1 MTDYTPAGDPLTGS
15 RAVSV
20 VIRDELTA
28 IATAI
33 ASKQNINALA
43 TVSITPTAIPGS
55 VPNNVSMVW
64 ETGKSFLPGYYVAIV
79 DTALPATNN
88 MTGMILSYNST
99 SGAATVQVTAKNGS
113 GTISAWTIVTTSQ
126 SGVTLGS
133 NTFTGFQNFA
143 RATVAS
149 AATTADIWNALG
161 NQIDFTGTATVTGFP
176 AAPQAGAWRELI
188 CAGACSFTAGAN
200 MLISGVDSGSTVTC
214 AANDIMFVT
223 AITTTQFRLH
233 RFRYDGLSVK
243 SVTSHLSAMIYQGNG
258 RGSVNTNVR
267 LLTTTAENTLGAT
280 IAHSA
285 TLGSSITVPFNGL
298 YFLQAREFFTGAA
311 LSSPYFG
318 ISRNSTGVISV
329 AGSLTS
335 LAVGSA
341 LTANQL
347 HCISAYRYLSS
358 GDVIRLLNINGGTN
372 FNGTDDVQL
381 TVTLINYA

>member
-1 MTDYTPAGDPLTGS
+1 MTDYTPSGDPLTGS

-33 ASKQNINALA
+33 ASKQNINALT

-99 SGAATVQVTAKNGS
+99 SGAATIQVTAKNGS

-200 MLISGVDSGSTVTC
+200 MLIAGVSSGSTVTC
-214 AANDIMFVT
+214 AANDVVIVR
-223 AITTTQFRLH
+223 AITTTQFHLTRY
-233 RFRYDGLSVK
+233 RYDGIQQKNVD
-243 SVTSHLSAMIYQGNG
+243 SHLSAMVYRGNG
-258 RGSVNTNVR
+258 TGSVSTNVR
-267 LLTTTAENTLGAT
+267 LFTTTGENTLNAT

-285 TLGSSITVPFNGL
+285 TAGTSIVVPVSGR
-298 YFLQAREFFTGAA
+298 YFMQARDYWTVAPASNFFGIGINITSGISTAGNLSA
-311 LSSPYFG
+311 IAVSSSPSG
-318 ISRNSTGVISV
+318 
-329 AGSLTS
+329 
-335 LAVGSA
+335 A
-341 LTANQL
+341 LVTTA
-347 HCISAYRYLSS
+347 AEKYLSA
-358 GDVIRLLNINGGTN
+358 GDTVRLLNVYAGGAY
-372 FNGTDDVQL
+372 NGTDHTQL
-381 TVTLINYA
+381 RVTLVGYA

>member
-1 MTDYTPAGDPLTGS
+1 MTDYTPSGDPLTGS
-15 RAVSV
+15 RAVSS
-20 VIRDELTA
+20 VIRSELTS

-33 ASKQNINALA
+33 ASKQNINALT

-64 ETGKSFLPGYYVAIV
+64 ETGKSFLPGYYVLIV
-79 DTALPATNN
+79 DTSLPATNN
-88 MTGMILSYNST
+88 MFGMILSYNST

-113 GTISAWTIVTTSQ
+113 GTISAWTIVTSSQ

>member
-1 MTDYTPAGDPLTGS
+1 MTDYTPSGDPLTGS

-33 ASKQNINALA
+33 ASKQNINALT

-64 ETGKSFLPGYYVAIV
+64 ETGKSFLPGYYVTIV

-133 NTFTGFQNFA
+133 NTFTGFQNFS

-149 AATTADIWNALG
+149 AATTSDIWNALG

-188 CAGACSFTAGAN
+188 CAGACSFTAGPN
-200 MLISGVDSGSTVTC
+200 MLISGYGSGSTMTC
-214 AANDIMFVT
+214 SANDIVFVT
-223 AITTTQFRLH
+223 AISTTQFRLH
-233 RFRYDGLSVK
+233 RFGYDGLPPKRIS
-243 SVTSHLSAMIYQGNG
+243 SNLRAYAYNGNG
-258 RGSVNTNVR
+258 VGSSSTNVR
-267 LLTTTAENTLGAT
+267 LLTTTAENTLSAT
-280 IAHSA
+280 IVHSA
-285 TLGSSITVPFNGL
+285 TAGTSITVPVPGL
-298 YFLQAREFFTGAA
+298 YFLQARDYFTGATPA
-311 LSSPYFG
+311 TPYFG
-318 ISRNSTGVISV
+318 ISRNATSGIST
-329 AGSLTS
+329 AGNLSI
-335 LAVGSA
+335 LALA
-341 LTANQL
+341 LAPTFSMINEVS
-347 HCISAYRYLSS
+347 CVRYLNAN
-358 GDVIRLLNINGGTN
+358 DVIRLLNNN
-372 FNGTDDVQL
+372 AFNGTSDTML
-381 TVTLINYA
+381 AATLIGYNA

>member
-1 MTDYTPAGDPLTGS
+1 MTDYTPSGDPLTGS
-15 RAVSV
+15 RAVSS
-20 VIRDELTA
+20 VIRSELTS

-33 ASKQNINALA
+33 ASKQNINALT

-64 ETGKSFLPGYYVAIV
+64 ETGKSFLPGYYVSIV

-88 MTGMILSYNST
+88 MFGLILSYNST

-113 GTISAWTIVTTSQ
+113 GTISAWTIVTSSQ

-243 SVTSHLSAMIYQGNG
+243 SVTSHLSAMIYQANG
-258 RGSVNTNVR
+258 RGSSSTNVR
-267 LLTTTAENTLGAT
+267 LFTTTGENTLGAT

-285 TLGSSITVPFNGL
+285 TLGSSITVPFSGM
-298 YFLQAREFFTGAA
+298 YFMQAREYFTGAA

-318 ISRNSTGVISV
+318 ISRNSTGVISA
-329 AGSLTS
+329 AGSLS
-335 LAVGSA
+335 ALAVGTA
-341 LTANQL
+341 ITANGL
-347 HCISAYRYLSS
+347 HCISASRYLAA
-358 GDVIRLLNINGGTN
+358 GDVIRLLNVPAGTN

-381 TVTLINYA
+381 TVTLLNYA

>member
-1 MTDYTPAGDPLTGS
+1 MTDYTPSGDPLTGS

-33 ASKQNINALA
+33 ASKQNINALT

-79 DTALPATNN
+79 DTAFPATNN
-88 MTGMILSYNST
+88 MTGMILSYNSA
-99 SGAATVQVTAKNGS
+99 SGAATIQVTAKNGS

-133 NTFTGFQNFA
+133 NTFTGFQNFS

-200 MLISGVDSGSTVTC
+200 MLISGTDSGSTMTC
-214 AANDIMFVT
+214 AANDIVFVT

-233 RFRYDGLSVK
+233 RFRYDGLTPKNVA
-243 SVTSHLSAMIYQGNG
+243 SHLSTMLYQANG
-258 RGSVNTNVR
+258 RGSSSTNVR
-267 LLTTTAENTLGAT
+267 LFTTTGENTLGST
-280 IAHSA
+280 ITHSA
-285 TLGSSITVPFNGL
+285 TAGSSIAVPFNGL
-298 YFLQAREFFTGAA
+298 YFCQAREYYTGAA
-311 LSSPYFG
+311 PDSSYFG
-318 ISRNSTGVISV
+318 IGRNITSGIST
-329 AGSLTS
+329 AGNLAA
-335 LAVGSA
+335 LAVGRI
-341 LTANQL
+341 TAANSL
-347 HCISAYRYLSS
+347 HCISAYRYLAS
-358 GDVIRLLNINGGTN
+358 GDVIRLLNVNGAN
-372 FNGTDDVQL
+372 NYDGTDDVQL

>member
-1 MTDYTPAGDPLTGS
+1 MTDYTPSGDPLTGS

-33 ASKQNINALA
+33 ASKQNINALT

-133 NTFTGFQNFA
+133 NTFTGFQNFS

-149 AATTADIWNALG
+149 AATTSDIWNALG

-200 MLISGVDSGSTVTC
+200 MLISGVSSGSTVTC

-243 SVTSHLSAMIYQGNG
+243 SVTSHLSSMIYQANG
-258 RGSVNTNVR
+258 RGSSSTNVR
-267 LLTTTAENTLGAT
+267 LFTTTGENTLGAT

-285 TLGSSITVPFNGL
+285 TDGSSITVPFNGM
-298 YFLQAREFFTGAA
+298 YFMQAREYFTGAA

-318 ISRNSTGVISV
+318 ISRNSTGVISA
-329 AGSLTS
+329 AGSLS
-335 LAVGSA
+335 ALAVGA
-341 LTANQL
+341 AITANGL
-347 HCISAYRYLSS
+347 HCISASRYLAA
-358 GDVIRLLNINGGTN
+358 GDVIRLLNVPAGTN

-381 TVTLINYA
+381 TVTLLNYA